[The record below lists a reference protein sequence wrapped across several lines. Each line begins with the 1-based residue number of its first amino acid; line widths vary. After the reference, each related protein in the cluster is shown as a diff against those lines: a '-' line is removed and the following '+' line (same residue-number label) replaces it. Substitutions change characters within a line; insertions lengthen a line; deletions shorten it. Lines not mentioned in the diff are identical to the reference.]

1 MCRLDAELVLAAG
14 DPERPLVLVLLP
26 DPELHAGNREV
37 QLGEEARA
45 ARVVDELVDLRQR
58 LHRPLGDGVE
68 PAMIL
73 AKKAHPVRL
82 QAQTRPRWRARR
94 THAAASGAQHRVTAR
109 TRRCLVCTLRVDA
122 AGILR
127 T

>member
-58 LHRPLGDGVE
+58 LH
-68 PAMIL
+68 
-73 AKKAHPVRL
+73 
-82 QAQTRPRWRARR
+82 
-94 THAAASGAQHRVTAR
+94 
-109 TRRCLVCTLRVDA
+109 
-122 AGILR
+122 
-127 T
+127 